1 LTTEFKVKRGYVY
14 LVNLNPVK
22 GAETGKVRPAVVV
35 SNDVNN
41 EYADTVTVIPITS
54 NVKKVY
60 PFEVFIPKGTANL
73 TKDSKAKANQIRTID
88 KSRIVKEIGKL
99 PDDILKKLE
108 KAIKIHLDLW
118 TPDDIHY
125 LS

>member
-1 LTTEFKVKRGYVY
+1 MTTEFRVKRGYVY
-14 LVNLNPVK
+14 LVDLNPVK

-35 SNDVNN
+35 SNDVGNR
-41 EYADTVTVIPITS
+41 YADTVTIIPITS
-54 NVKKVY
+54 SITRVY
-60 PFEVFIPKGTANL
+60 PFEAFIPKGTANL

-99 PDDILKKLE
+99 PDDTMRQLE

-118 TPDDIHY
+118 TPEE
-125 LS
+125 L